1 MIYCRSGSPGIYT
14 PDYVMDSPFC
24 RKIRG
29 LGRNL
34 VDTKLNFNTRM
45 YSKIWFLKKGYL
57 V

>member
-29 LGRNL
+29 LGRRL
-34 VDTKLNFNTRM
+34 VDTKINFNTRM
-45 YSKIWFLKKGYL
+45 YSKIWFLKNGYL